1 MTFRIMGMGHCKLRP
16 LIALFGDSIASGLGV
31 RRESSSYGGIVAAK
45 FGVDLADFSASARK
59 VDESLR
65 LLLESE
71 VRPDVAIIGQG
82 ITEAIVRPSE
92 RVLRSMPSRWRRTGW
107 MDPRPY
113 YSASLAK
120 RIPQRLESE
129 VRWRVKVALMRG
141 GTEQLMSRSE
151 FEVTYRAL
159 LAELSRRGS
168 RIVVLGPPDVDT
180 RYFPY
185 SMDALREYADASAA
199 VGAEFDAAVVPVFGQ
214 LIHWTDYCEDHLHPN
229 TFGHVRIAELLT
241 PPVGELL
248 SVAGR

>member
-1 MTFRIMGMGHCKLRP
+1 MIG
-16 LIALFGDSIASGLGV
+16 IFGDSIASGLGAG
-31 RRESSSYGGIVAAK
+31 RESASYSRIVAAK
-45 FGVDLADFSASARK
+45 CGVDLADFSASARK

-65 LLLESE
+65 LLLESG

-82 ITEAIVRPSE
+82 VTEAIVRPSE
-92 RVLRSMPSRWRRTGW
+92 RMLRSMPARWRRTGW

-113 YSASLAK
+113 YSASRAK

-129 VRWRVKVALMRG
+129 VRWRMKVALMRG

-151 FEVTYRAL
+151 FEVTFRAM

-185 SMDALREYADASAA
+185 SMDALREYADVSAA

-214 LIHWTDYCEDHLHPN
+214 LVHWTDYCDDHLHPN
-229 TFGHVRIAELLT
+229 AVGHMRIAGLLS